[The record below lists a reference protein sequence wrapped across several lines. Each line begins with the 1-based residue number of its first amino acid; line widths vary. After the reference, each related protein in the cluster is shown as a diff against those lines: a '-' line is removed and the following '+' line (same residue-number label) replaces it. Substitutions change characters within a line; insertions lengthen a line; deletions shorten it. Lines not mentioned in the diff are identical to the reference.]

1 MNEVVKK
8 QDLSLA
14 NEVIEAVKTLPE
26 KYANMVDLAQKAELE
41 LSSINTINDSS
52 DAELANASLVGARN
66 LFKTVQELRKTITKP
81 FDTFKAGLMEVEKR
95 ISPDEKNGIYA
106 KAKEKYD
113 AYIKEE
119 QRKAEELRRKA
130 QIEFERANN
139 LIQMEAE
146 LKRNIINGIDE
157 TIQKGKDLLQGLFNA
172 ISHDPNTV
180 NKLVSTHNVLQLVG
194 MKESTFLEFFKIK
207 KVLPHCDFLEDV
219 FDLIK
224 SDEVE
229 YTYEYQNQRLKDELK
244 PFGEELISKSQEQ
257 HQKAIELYELSRK
270 NAEEAE
276 RQRLANEQK
285 RQEEE
290 KKRKE
295 AEEAERQRKQ
305 AEQEAK
311 LKQEA
316 EEKALLASFE
326 QASKVQNIEPIKNT
340 RTTKVAVIEHK
351 NSSDFHSIVLNL
363 VSANLQNPN
372 FKPFKLDEN
381 GEPIIKDG
389 IPQYEGWLAEMLTF
403 YAKNSEVLVEGIV
416 LKDVVTVINKK

>member
-8 QDLSLA
+8 QDLSLT

-26 KYANMVDLAQKAELE
+26 KYANMVELAQKAELE
-41 LSSINTINDSS
+41 LSSISKIKDSS

-113 AYIKEE
+113 SYIKEE
-119 QRKAEELRRKA
+119 QRKAEELRKKA

-146 LKRNIINGIDE
+146 LKRNIINGVDE

-180 NKLVSTHNVLQLVG
+180 KKLIDIHDVLQRAG
-194 MKESTFLEFFKIK
+194 MKGETYSTYVTARIY
-207 KVLPHCDFLEDV
+207 PHCNIEDDFAGITLN
-219 FDLIK
+219 IG
-224 SDEVE
+224 DEYGYKV
-229 YTYEYQNQRLKDELK
+229 QNQRLKDELK
-244 PFGEELISKSQEQ
+244 TFGEELISKSQEQ
-257 HQKAIELYELSRK
+257 HQKAIELYELSKK

-290 KKRKE
+290 RKRKE

-326 QASKVQNIEPIKNT
+326 QASKVQNIETIKNT

-351 NSSDFHSIVLNL
+351 NSADFHSIVLNL

-381 GEPIIKDG
+381 GEPIVKDG